1 MNITEEWIEN
11 YLYTMI
17 FGLGVLIGL
26 KYLFTYVF
34 FSLGFLIIVQFFTD
48 ILIILLFVFISI
60 ALKTINHDKKN
71 DNKNE

>member
-1 MNITEEWIEN
+1 MNITEESIEN

-60 ALKTINHDKKN
+60 ALKTIIGRQNT
-71 DNKNE
+71 